1 MIECAAAPGNRRKG
15 IPART
20 REEESPFPPRVLPT
34 LLTDGERRGAL
45 NRAVDVWGVARVR
58 MGKRITIAE
67 EQDAF
72 TERNADESALVS
84 SMVSD
89 QSIGYR
95 LLHAADI

>member
-20 REEESPFPPRVLPT
+20 REEESPSLPSSSYPPE
-34 LLTDGERRGAL
+34 GESRGAF
-45 NRAVDVWGVARVR
+45 DVWGVARVR

-72 TERNADESALVS
+72 IERSADEGPHSLFNGKRPVNR
-84 SMVSD
+84 
-89 QSIGYR
+89 YR
-95 LLHAADI
+95 LLHDGDT

>member
-1 MIECAAAPGNRRKG
+1 
-15 IPART
+15 
-20 REEESPFPPRVLPT
+20 
-34 LLTDGERRGAL
+34 
-45 NRAVDVWGVARVR
+45 

-72 TERNADESALVS
+72 TERSADESTLVS